1 MNQEETNYLDML
13 TNIIVSGSK
22 RTDRTGVGTI
32 GTFGTQLRF
41 SLENNVVPMLTTK
54 KMFHRGAI
62 EELLFFLRG
71 ETDTKILETKN
82 VNIWKGNTSRQFLD
96 SRGLYDLSE
105 GDMGKGY
112 GYQYRNFGGK
122 ITSNKYDANR
132 RPPMNRYADGV
143 DQVKDALHL
152 LKTDPYSRRVIV
164 SAWNPKQLDECVLP
178 PCHCFYQMYVNNGKL
193 SLQWYQRSV
202 DAFLG
207 WGINVLSYAILTRI
221 FAKAAN
227 LEAHELIFV
236 GGDTHIYNN
245 HIEQVKE
252 QIAREPYPFPTM
264 TIEKELQTVED
275 IEQLTVDDFKFDG
288 YKHHPAIKAPM
299 AV

>member
-164 SAWNPKQLDECVLP
+164 SAWNPKQ
-178 PCHCFYQMYVNNGKL
+178 
-193 SLQWYQRSV
+193 
-202 DAFLG
+202 
-207 WGINVLSYAILTRI
+207 
-221 FAKAAN
+221 
-227 LEAHELIFV
+227 
-236 GGDTHIYNN
+236 
-245 HIEQVKE
+245 
-252 QIAREPYPFPTM
+252 
-264 TIEKELQTVED
+264 
-275 IEQLTVDDFKFDG
+275 
-288 YKHHPAIKAPM
+288 
-299 AV
+299 